1 MNGTTKAR
9 LERLEQEKAGGAS
22 CGPNAEADTAIAA
35 ARAVLVA
42 QCGGGPI
49 EAYVVALT
57 ERVESGAWTHADGEA
72 LEALRACGVDPV
84 AYLGIMRRLYLEF

>member
-9 LERLEQEKAGGAS
+9 LERLEQEKAGGL
-22 CGPNAEADTAIAA
+22 GRTIGAEAEVAIAA
-35 ARAVLVA
+35 ARGVLVEHF
-42 QCGGGPI
+42 GGADF
-49 EAYVVALT
+49 EAGVVALA

-84 AYLGIMRRLYLEF
+84 AHLGIMRRMFLEF